1 MNLKWGPNVTVF
13 HLIIRNIC
21 AGSGELVFENCL
33 FIHLCIFV
41 CLISL
46 SESKGN
52 MGQQRWFSPIL
63 ATNLQILY
71 LLEFFVWSGLESR
84 CWEAEFSPSSTS
96 LSSSIYVSIN
106 KKYQSNKTLWDT
118 NIFWVV
124 NRKFLTWKN
133 SNSSS
138 RTRTLIAAFREFY
151 VRETAKDF
159 LNILISDKNYSWN
172 INQTWPPLISIT
184 LLLRVK

>member
-52 MGQQRWFSPIL
+52 MGQQRWFSTIL
-63 ATNLQILY
+63 ATHIQILY

-84 CWEAEFSPSSTS
+84 CWDAEFSPSSTS

-106 KKYQSNKTLWDT
+106 KKHQLNKTLWDT
-118 NIFWVV
+118 NIFGVV
-124 NRKFLTWKN
+124 IFLLEKIQIHLPAREL
-133 SNSSS
+133 SSLHFENFMWEKQQ
-138 RTRTLIAAFREFY
+138 RTF
-151 VRETAKDF
+151 
-159 LNILISDKNYSWN
+159 
-172 INQTWPPLISIT
+172 
-184 LLLRVK
+184 